1 MPKSEIAPES
11 AAPERQ
17 PQTDSNAA
25 GSAAAF
31 NDSYEPPPSEK
42 SSVSTNNIGGD
53 QQDKNESTTLE
64 GNKES
69 DLFSSAYSN
78 FSPSD
83 MSALNSM
90 RKSNAEGGADPS
102 MKDFEL
108 DKFQLFDS
116 EKAVEQA
123 RPDNIPEVYS
133 LRTKPAQNESTTIRD
148 SGITL
153 QFKPDEGAES
163 NGGTKGG
170 GDSNPA
176 LPKDDAKPDTPRL
189 DGAPAMDGAPPTDG
203 AAANDSA
210 AESQATTEAAGLSD
224 QEITDRIAKLD
235 SDSYRE
241 RERARRELVEAPNK
255 EEVIERLQQTYD
267 DPVSLEQQM
276 QAQRAIQEMGGKV
289 DKNRQG
295 EPLSKDQVK
304 ELIGNLDSDKY
315 MERENARNKLS
326 KAGNPEEVMQQIS
339 EAMGQEG
346 SPLSPELAASIA
358 RGLGAS
364 AKPEQLQGLYD
375 TMNGGELSEEAKG
388 LYETAVNG
396 GLAKA
401 EGPVTFKDSQGR
413 LSGMYDGSLDNPIL
427 TATYNEAGELEQGF
441 ARGNT
446 FSRQEDGSYLR
457 SDGFKADDV
466 TVTESGL
473 RFKSDGGKGSIE
485 WRPNGD
491 TSFFDE
497 SGKWN
502 STLTRDG
509 RTITADGTYWPSLDK
524 SRPKMD

>member
-11 AAPERQ
+11 AARERQ

-90 RKSNAEGGADPS
+90 RNVNANSNFDPS
-102 MKDFEL
+102 MKDFKL
-108 DKFQLFDS
+108 DEFQIVGAGNPGPGVPLDGPKEPDNPESLPTKQAEIQKFNIMAAGALDM
-116 EKAVEQA
+116 QA
-123 RPDNIPEVYS
+123 KEGDGGPYDTPPLPGLDRPDE
-133 LRTKPAQNESTTIRD
+133 KPTLPINEADLDFS
-148 SGITL
+148 
-153 QFKPDEGAES
+153 KPHMIS
-163 NGGTKGG
+163 
-170 GDSNPA
+170 P
-176 LPKDDAKPDTPRL
+176 PPL
-189 DGAPAMDGAPPTDG
+189 DGDISDDTVR
-203 AAANDSA
+203 
-210 AESQATTEAAGLSD
+210 ETQATAEQAGLSD

-295 EPLSKDQVK
+295 EPLSKEQVK

-413 LSGMYDGSLDNPIL
+413 LSGMYDD
-427 TATYNEAGELEQGF
+427 
-441 ARGNT
+441 
-446 FSRQEDGSYLR
+446 
-457 SDGFKADDV
+457 
-466 TVTESGL
+466 
-473 RFKSDGGKGSIE
+473 
-485 WRPNGD
+485 
-491 TSFFDE
+491 
-497 SGKWN
+497 
-502 STLTRDG
+502 
-509 RTITADGTYWPSLDK
+509 
-524 SRPKMD
+524 

>member
-42 SSVSTNNIGGD
+42 SSVSTNNLGGD

-69 DLFSSAYSN
+69 DLFSAAYSI

-83 MSALNSM
+83 MSALNAM
-90 RKSNAEGGADPS
+90 RKSNTDGGTDPS
-102 MKDFEL
+102 MKDFEM
-108 DKFQLFDS
+108 DKFQIVDSANDVEHIKMDKPFDFS
-116 EKAVEQA
+116 SIK
-123 RPDNIPEVYS
+123 S
-133 LRTKPAQNESTTIRD
+133 KPIQDEAFDRLI
-148 SGITL
+148 SGATSMQL
-153 QFKPDEGAES
+153 KPDEGGES
-163 NGGTKGG
+163 NSLPKGG
-170 GDSNPA
+170 SDTAPSVPKADDKPA
-176 LPKDDAKPDTPRL
+176 SPQ
-189 DGAPAMDGAPPTDG
+189 MDGAPPTES
-203 AAANDSA
+203 AVVNDTASETPA
-210 AESQATTEAAGLSD
+210 SIEEAGLSD
-224 QEITDRIAKLD
+224 QDITDRIAKLD

-241 RERARRELVEAPNK
+241 RERARKELVEAPNK
-255 EEVIERLQQTYD
+255 EEVLERLQQTYD

-276 QAQRAIQEMGGKV
+276 QAQRAIQEMGGEV

-295 EPLSKDQVK
+295 EPLSKEQVK
-304 ELIGNLDSDKY
+304 ELIGNLDSDKFQ
-315 MERENARNKLS
+315 ERENARNKLS

-339 EAMGQEG
+339 EAMGQEN

-427 TATYNEAGELEQGF
+427 KATYNEAGQVEQGF
-441 ARGNT
+441 ARGTT

-473 RFKSDGGKGSIE
+473 RFKSEGSKGSIE

-491 TSFFDE
+491 TAFFDE
-497 SGKWN
+497 SGRWN
-502 STLTRDG
+502 STSTRDG
-509 RTITADGTYWPSLDK
+509 RTITADGTYWPSIERTLPKLD
-524 SRPKMD
+524 